1 MPVRST
7 LIRRL
12 AVGTRRSAALAVLL
26 GALAFSG
33 AGTARAQD
41 NCGDSEGV
49 SELQGAG
56 FPVDLGA
63 VRAFYELVDQPCVW
77 DAASAIT
84 LIAAIESASDH
95 GLDPA
100 LFHADELGRSTASS
114 LFLTPAARDVL
125 LTDGALK
132 YAAAVAHGL
141 SAPET
146 PRDERAADAHPLGA
160 EINSLAAALSRGDV
174 AAWLDSLA
182 PKVPGYERLK
192 AALSSYRAIAEA
204 GGWESLPPDLRLRPK
219 KKSPFVIDLRRRLA
233 MEGDLTRDD
242 GGPVYDESVRAAV
255 LRFQERNG
263 LRADGK
269 LDVKT
274 IERLNVSAAERVAQI
289 SLNMERWRVD
299 GRDLPPARVEVN
311 VPDATAV
318 LFRDGGPVLKMN
330 AVVGAPGHDTPVLRS
345 TINMVVVN
353 PPWNIPRSIIQNEIK
368 PILKR
373 NPNYLTEN
381 RMYWSGDQLI
391 QEPGPHNAL
400 GRIKFE
406 FPNRFSVYLH
416 DTPSRRLFTDP
427 ERAQSHGCV
436 RLERPLDLAEALLQ
450 GDPEWSREAIEQAIR
465 EGETVRIALPE
476 PTAVVISYRTAFV
489 EEDGLVQF
497 RPDIYG
503 LDTQLTLAL
512 SLKVAALRSQAAVQ

>member
-1 MPVRST
+1 ML
-7 LIRRL
+7 LIGRLRKPADGKCCRKACASEPKKNSPLVVDLKRRL
-12 AVGTRRSAALAVLL
+12 A
-26 GALAFSG
+26 
-33 AGTARAQD
+33 
-41 NCGDSEGV
+41 
-49 SELQGAG
+49 
-56 FPVDLGA
+56 
-63 VRAFYELVDQPCVW
+63 
-77 DAASAIT
+77 I
-84 LIAAIESASDH
+84 
-95 GLDPA
+95 
-100 LFHADELGRSTASS
+100 
-114 LFLTPAARDVL
+114 
-125 LTDGALK
+125 
-132 YAAAVAHGL
+132 
-141 SAPET
+141 
-146 PRDERAADAHPLGA
+146 
-160 EINSLAAALSRGDV
+160 
-174 AAWLDSLA
+174 
-182 PKVPGYERLK
+182 
-192 AALSSYRAIAEA
+192 
-204 GGWESLPPDLRLRPK
+204 
-219 KKSPFVIDLRRRLA
+219 
-233 MEGDLTRDD
+233 EGDLTFDD
-242 GGPVYDESVRAAV
+242 GAAVYDAAVRAAV

-269 LDVKT
+269 LNAST
-274 IERLNVSAAERVAQI
+274 IQRLNISAAERVAQI

-299 GRDLPPARVEVN
+299 GRDLPATRVDVN

-318 LFRDGGPVLKMN
+318 LFKENLPALKMN
-330 AVVGAPGHDTPVLRS
+330 AVVGAPGHDTPTLTS
-345 TINMVVVN
+345 TIDTIVVN

-373 NPNYLTEN
+373 NPNYLSEN

-450 GDPEWSREAIEQAIR
+450 GDPKWTREAIKDAIR
-465 EGETVRIALPE
+465 SGDTIRIAAPE
-476 PTAVVISYRTAFV
+476 PIIVVIAYRTVFV

-512 SLKVAALRSQAAVQ
+512 SQKVTALRSEPPQW